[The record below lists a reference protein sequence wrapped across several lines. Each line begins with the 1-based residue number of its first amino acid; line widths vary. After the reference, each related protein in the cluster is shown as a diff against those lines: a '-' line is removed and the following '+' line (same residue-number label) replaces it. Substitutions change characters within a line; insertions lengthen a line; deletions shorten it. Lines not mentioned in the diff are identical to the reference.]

1 MRLVPTG
8 SRTPVAVALIAGV
21 LWALS
26 MPAAQ
31 SQTPQVVAGH
41 PRIYLRP
48 ADLPALRTR
57 VTLAPVSVYYNQ
69 LRSRMDGSSA
79 RHGNNE
85 VAGFELESLA
95 LLHTIAGGTA
105 YRDKILATW
114 RFPAYT
120 AGQVSHWDLP
130 YQVMAHSLALDYLWN
145 DISAAQRTELGTVI
159 VAMMD
164 DLMNYAPYDVT
175 FANQMSDYSNQ
186 LYYHLGS
193 LAFAGIVLSGEGI
206 NDSRAQFYL
215 SEAGTLLNDHMIPAM
230 NQEAGGDGELTSRSG
245 FTGNGGWGEDMGHLD
260 MTHPLFGRMV
270 EAWRTGFNQNLFPS
284 INGLAKYAQY
294 VVYMRRP
301 NGMLA
306 PKGNATYQTGMS
318 DKNFGTLGC
327 LVSARYNDAL
337 GKYIKD
343 LTHAGATYGF
353 HQAGAVL
360 WCNASLPGPDLAAMP
375 RAVHFQ
381 GQGEVV
387 MRSGFGPQDTWVY
400 LRAGPI
406 YNGHQHDDQGNL
418 LIDAYGGELFIE
430 NAGSGI
436 NHETVYH
443 NSIRVGG
450 SDQIPYGNNAVQKA
464 QPMAGT
470 PHERGRVTAVQTNP
484 AYTYVATDFGNAY
497 ADAVVPAPKSGKVT
511 REVVTMYPDVVVV
524 RDRVLGTG
532 NLDVL
537 FHVWS
542 GAGTLDA
549 GARTLTV
556 ARPAGHGWLK
566 TVFPANATVQMGP
579 QGATDLV
586 TVRAPGS
593 TSVVDFLHV
602 IYLSPTAAGVVPT
615 NLTPI
620 NTATELGVSLRDR
633 QGRQVSVAF
642 QRSGVGLARANV
654 GGSPPLPPTNLQIIR

>member
-1 MRLVPTG
+1 
-8 SRTPVAVALIAGV
+8 
-21 LWALS
+21 
-26 MPAAQ
+26 
-31 SQTPQVVAGH
+31 
-41 PRIYLRP
+41 
-48 ADLPALRTR
+48 
-57 VTLAPVSVYYNQ
+57 
-69 LRSRMDGSSA
+69 
-79 RHGNNE
+79 
-85 VAGFELESLA
+85 
-95 LLHTIAGGTA
+95 
-105 YRDKILATW
+105 
-114 RFPAYT
+114 
-120 AGQVSHWDLP
+120 
-130 YQVMAHSLALDYLWN
+130 
-145 DISAAQRTELGTVI
+145 
-159 VAMMD
+159 
-164 DLMNYAPYDVT
+164 
-175 FANQMSDYSNQ
+175 
-186 LYYHLGS
+186 
-193 LAFAGIVLSGEGI
+193 
-206 NDSRAQFYL
+206 
-215 SEAGTLLNDHMIPAM
+215 
-230 NQEAGGDGELTSRSG
+230 
-245 FTGNGGWGEDMGHLD
+245 MGHLD

-270 EAWRTGFNQNLFPS
+270 EAWRTGFNQDLFPS

-301 NGMLA
+301 SGMLA
-306 PKGNATYQTGMS
+306 PKGNATYQMEMS

-327 LVSARYNDAL
+327 LLSARYNDAL

-343 LTHAGATYGF
+343 LTYAGATYGF

-360 WCNASLPGPDLAAMP
+360 WCNTSLPSPNLAAMP
-375 RAVHFQ
+375 RAMHFQ

-470 PHERGRVTAVQTNP
+470 PHERGRVTAVQTNA
-484 AYTYVATDFGNAY
+484 AYTYVATDFSNAY

-524 RDRVLGTG
+524 RDRVMGTG

-566 TVFPANATVQMGP
+566 TVFPANVTVLMGP

-586 TVRAPGS
+586 TVRASGS

-602 IYLSPTAAGVVPT
+602 IYLSPTAASFVPT

-633 QGRQVSVAF
+633 QNRQVSVTF
-642 QRSGVGLARANV
+642 QRTGVGLVSAAM
-654 GGSPPLPPTNLQIIR
+654 GGTPPAPPTNVRIIR

>member
-1 MRLVPTG
+1 MSLFATVHRIPLLALTG
-8 SRTPVAVALIAGV
+8 CL
-21 LWALS
+21 LWVLS
-26 MPAAQ
+26 MGTVQ

-48 ADLPALRTR
+48 ADLPALRAR
-57 VTLAPVSVYYNQ
+57 VTQAPISIYYNQ
-69 LRSRMDGSSA
+69 MRSRMDGSTA
-79 RHGNNE
+79 RHSNNE

-95 LLHTIAGGTA
+95 LLHAIAGGTT
-105 YRDKILATW
+105 YRDKILTTW
-114 RFPAYT
+114 RFPAYS

-130 YQVMAHSLALDYLWN
+130 YQVMAHSLALDHLWN
-145 DISAAQRTELGTVI
+145 DISVAQRTELGNVI

-164 DLMNYAPYDVT
+164 DLYNYAPYTVAW
-175 FANQMSDYSNQ
+175 ANQMSDYSNQ
-186 LYYHLGS
+186 LYYHLGA
-193 LAFAGIVLSGEGI
+193 LAFAGVVLSGEGI

-230 NQEAGGDGELTSRSG
+230 NQEAGGDAELTRRSG

-270 EAWRTGFNQNLFPS
+270 EAWRTAFNQDLFPS

-294 VVYMRRP
+294 VIYMRRP

-306 PKGNATYQTGMS
+306 PKGNATYQVGMS

-327 LVSARYNDAL
+327 LLSSRYNDPL

-343 LTHAGATYGF
+343 LTYSGTTYGF
-353 HQAGAVL
+353 HQVGAVL
-360 WCNASLPGPDLAAMP
+360 WCNTSLPSPNLAALP
-375 RAVHFQ
+375 KAVHFQ

-387 MRSGFGPQDTWVY
+387 MRSGFGSQDTWVY
-400 LRAGPI
+400 LRSGPI

-430 NAGSGI
+430 SAGSGI

-443 NSIRVGG
+443 NSIRIAGN
-450 SDQIPYGNNAVQKA
+450 DQVPYGNNAVQQA

-470 PHERGRVTAVQTNP
+470 PYERGRVTAVQSDP
-484 AYTYVATDFGNAY
+484 AYTYVATDFSNAY
-497 ADAVVPAPKSGKVT
+497 PDAVVPVPKSGKVT
-511 REVVTMYPDVVVV
+511 REVVTIYPDVVVV
-524 RDRVLGTG
+524 RDRVTGTG

-542 GAGTLDA
+542 GAGTLDV

-556 ARPAGHGWLK
+556 ARGSGRGWLK
-566 TVFPANATVQMGP
+566 TVFPTNATAQMAV
-579 QGATDLV
+579 QGATDLL
-586 TVRAPGS
+586 TVRALGS
-593 TSVVDFLHV
+593 GSAVDFLHV
-602 IYLSPTAAGVVPT
+602 IYLSPAAASFVPAD
-615 NLTPI
+615 LTSI
-620 NTATELGVSLRDR
+620 DTGTQIGVSFRDR
-633 QGRQVSVAF
+633 QSRRVSVTF
-642 QRSGVGLARANV
+642 QRAAVGLANASV
-654 GGSPPLPPTNLQIIR
+654 GGTPPGAPTNFRIVR